1 MECKLWQFTESSVKM
16 TVLNSFYFITKQ
28 DFLYNYSFLTMYFLP
43 NLKGVSMS
51 HIVELMGKTKVVIKD
66 GKVIE
71 VGEPEVERCPIFA
84 KMRGIEKITPEE
96 VKKNIEFRINDFGMF
111 TDKRL
116 LELEDFVGF
125 GASEVMMT
133 GLRRGLLDMT
143 VTACDGAGT
152 VISKNPTLVQGI
164 GGRMSGLIETE
175 PIEGV
180 IKGITERDGIVFDPS
195 TAKIDPVAG
204 VKKAAE
210 LGYKKIAVTVAFA
223 KTAKELR
230 KLEAELGLDLIVI
243 GVHVTGLDREEA
255 QVLLD
260 NSDIVTSCASKH
272 MRDLVKPLA
281 QVGTVV
287 PLFALTQKGKELVIE
302 RAKDITSPILINITD
317 LPVVPEHKQPRNL
330 K

>member
-1 MECKLWQFTESSVKM
+1 MPHIMEL
-16 TVLNSFYFITKQ
+16 L
-28 DFLYNYSFLTMYFLP
+28 
-43 NLKGVSMS
+43 
-51 HIVELMGKTKVVIKD
+51 GKTRVVVKD

-71 VGEPEVERCPIFA
+71 VGEPEVEWCPLFA
-84 KMRGIEKITPEE
+84 KMRGIKKITPEE
-96 VKKNIEFRINDFGMF
+96 VKMNMEFRINDFGMF
-111 TDKRL
+111 TDKRR

-133 GLRRGLLDMT
+133 GLRRGLLDTT
-143 VTACDGAGT
+143 VTACEGAGT
-152 VISKNPTLVQGI
+152 VISNKPTLVQGM
-164 GGRMSGLIETE
+164 GGRMSGLVETE
-175 PIEGV
+175 PIDS
-180 IKGITERDGIVFDPS
+180 IINGIIERGGIVLYPS
-195 TAKIDPVAG
+195 TAKMDSVAG

-281 QVGTVV
+281 QVGTAV

-302 RAKDITSPILINITD
+302 RAKDITSPILINTMA
-317 LPVVPEHKQPRNL
+317 LPVLPEHKQPREL